1 LCCRRN
7 DPIERGSVGDDQGRT
22 LWDAVTPLLPE
33 VDHFVDSD
41 AEVWAKAATASGLP
55 ITSTDAMALFAVG
68 LIRNL
73 VEGAL
78 ACHRDGYH
86 ASAHVGVL
94 SAVEILG
101 RCRPGSHKDV
111 TRRLQCGLRFL
122 AEDHAVV
129 VRVDGYSFNVQDC
142 IDLRNFTVHGDKPH
156 PRPISL
162 HPRFVPALKDQI
174 ADGLDR
180 FWRDLADDSNA
191 RDALAA
197 ARLVPIF
204 VNSRDPI
211 FIRDVYPMAR
221 RAEVGRMHE

>member
-1 LCCRRN
+1 MPLRTPVPKCPTSSANIFFEPFARDETATVITLPHTLGSCR
-7 DPIERGSVGDDQGRT
+7 
-22 LWDAVTPLLPE
+22 
-33 VDHFVDSD
+33 
-41 AEVWAKAATASGLP
+41 
-55 ITSTDAMALFAVG
+55 
-68 LIRNL
+68 
-73 VEGAL
+73 
-78 ACHRDGYH
+78 
-86 ASAHVGVL
+86 
-94 SAVEILG
+94 VEILG
-101 RCRPGSHKDV
+101 RCRPGWHKDV

-122 AEDHAVV
+122 AEDNAVV

-180 FWRDLADDSNA
+180 FRRDLADDPNA
-191 RDALAA
+191 RHALAA

-204 VNSRDPI
+204 VNSRDSI

>member
-1 LCCRRN
+1 MQQ
-7 DPIERGSVGDDQGRT
+7 DVVDEIVE
-22 LWDAVTPLLPE
+22 DAVEDSGPE
-33 VDHFVDSD
+33 VPDQLREH
-41 AEVWAKAATASGLP
+41 
-55 ITSTDAMALFAVG
+55 LFRTVRA
-68 LIRNL
+68 RRD
-73 VEGAL
+73 
-78 ACHRDGYH
+78 RDGYH

-122 AEDHAVV
+122 AEDNAVV
-129 VRVDGYSFNVQDC
+129 VRVNGYSFNVQDC

-180 FWRDLADDSNA
+180 FRRDLADDPNA